1 MATTPTKLERRH
13 RCCVEGHLRR
23 EEAHSRAAMA
33 DQLSTQQSIDRQSI
47 ERLSVAERATVKL
60 YVKLQH
66 EYVKAGAG
74 RASLSVGDV
83 VAVVDEKDTGW
94 YSGFAISDPDHTP
107 HWFPKSYATEI
118 KVVNK
123 LAEPEPEAEAEA
135 EAEPEPE
142 PEPVP
147 SVAVAR
153 DSTEESAQLAAALEL
168 SAADTTAAEPEPE
181 PVSAE
186 GEAAPEP
193 ELVPDEEAAAEAEA
207 EAEPVRTQP
216 TSILK
221 PSPAKNDVPP
231 PCLDGLELEGDA
243 GRKAL
248 IGQVQAA
255 LRTSHPNDPS
265 PDVLETIEGQFAL
278 KPQEVAEVFAYFREL
293 MGTFKKPSIR
303 EQKSQAL
310 PTVLPRCHST
320 SYRAR
325 FLVCAHARA
334 RAHKSRP
341 LLLYLPLT
349 LRMLFRSGG
358 SPSALGHARLGCAVE
373 QRG

>member
-1 MATTPTKLERRH
+1 
-13 RCCVEGHLRR
+13 
-23 EEAHSRAAMA
+23 MA

-135 EAEPEPE
+135 EAEPEPTVEE
-142 PEPVP
+142 PGPEPEPEPELEPVP
-147 SVAVAR
+147 SVAVPR
-153 DSTEESAQLAAALEL
+153 DSTEESTQLAAALEL

-255 LRTSHPNDPS
+255 HRTSHPNDPS

-310 PTVLPRCHST
+310 PTMLPRCLST

-349 LRMLFRSGG
+349 LRMLVRSGG